1 MEQIPE
7 MQSKLEA
14 IASQLNARLESS
26 STNDSPA
33 QADLIRLIKT
43 SDGEARDLIKEALN
57 ASELHGLDAANLLS
71 LFTDLLLSSLFSYAV
86 RRFAV
91 PEKQQLSL
99 VAVGGYGRG
108 QLAPFSDLD
117 LLFLVKRKALKE
129 TNDAIEY
136 LLYLL
141 WDCGFKVGQ
150 ATRTVSE
157 CMEYS
162 EADLTV
168 KTALL
173 EARFI
178 VGSESHCN
186 QLKKKFRSA
195 NPPRKASLFI
205 EGKLGERALRH
216 EKAGISRYSLEPNI
230 KEGKGGLRDL
240 QTLFWIARYL
250 YGGPDRELLSKHGV
264 FTLAQGAQFRKAEIF
279 LWTLRFHLHYV
290 AKRAEERLTFDL
302 QEDVAQRMQYKD
314 HAGTLAVERLMKRY
328 FLVAKD
334 VGDFTRIL
342 IAALEADQT
351 TSTLTELPRRLWGR
365 KSVEGF
371 LIDNGRL
378 SLRHV
383 KDVSQ
388 NPINLLKIF
397 AVAQKNSMSIHP
409 RALRVITQNVR
420 RIDRDFQ
427 NDPEA
432 NALFLSMLCSKKD
445 PSKTLRRMSEA
456 GVLGRFIPD
465 FARVI
470 GQMQFDRYHHYT
482 VDEHTLFALDN
493 LHRIEHGTLANES
506 PLSAKL
512 FPLVLSRKAL
522 YVAVFLHDIAKGRG
536 GDHSILGAE
545 VAKRLCPRLGLT
557 AQETD
562 TVSWLILNHL
572 EMSKTAF
579 NRDLDDPQ
587 TIENFAELVQ
597 SVERLRLLH
606 ILTGADI
613 RAVGPGVWN
622 GWKVSL
628 LRGIYSKTE
637 LWLNGGLT
645 GEARAALVKDRL
657 QQLREELSHWSSE
670 EFKAYRSLGDDRY
683 WLAYDAQTLAAHGE
697 LVNSAE
703 AQDIMVDFRVNHDR
717 AFTEVIVYT
726 ADRPGLFS
734 KLAGSIA
741 LANGTIDGAR
751 IHTLNNAMAL
761 DTFFIRDAYGGS
773 YDEPHQLASLE
784 TTIKKVLA
792 DDDKALGKLK
802 GRRSHLPKRMD
813 VFRIT
818 TSVLFDN
825 KSSRSFTVVEV
836 SGRDRPGVL
845 YAITNTLHTLS
856 LTISSAK
863 ITNFG
868 TRFVDSFYVS
878 DTEGAKIKNQDRL
891 DEIRE
896 AVLSA
901 LTQMSG

>member
-1 MEQIPE
+1 M
-7 MQSKLEA
+7 
-14 IASQLNARLESS
+14 SS
-26 STNDSPA
+26 STAVLNHLDVIARKLKTDLVKALPQA
-33 QADLIRLIKT
+33 QILLLVKSADR
-43 SDGEARDLIKEALN
+43 EARDHVKAALDE
-57 ASELHGLDAANLLS
+57 SGLHGLEAAELLS
-71 LFTDLLLSSLFSYAV
+71 GFTDQLLTTLFSYAES
-86 RRFAV
+86 RFEV
-91 PEKQQLSL
+91 PGQQQLTL

-129 TNDAIEY
+129 TAEAIEFM
-136 LLYLL
+136 LYLL

-150 ATRTVSE
+150 STRTVAE
-157 CMEYS
+157 CIEYA

-168 KTALL
+168 KTSLL
-173 EARFI
+173 EARRI
-178 VGSESHCN
+178 AGSEGHYT

-195 NPPRKASLFI
+195 NAPRKASIFI

-216 EKAGISRYSLEPNI
+216 EKTGISRYSLEPNI

-250 YGGPDRELLSKHGV
+250 YGGPDRELLVKHGV
-264 FTLAQGAQFRKAEIF
+264 FTLAQGAQFKKAEIF

-290 AKRAEERLTFDL
+290 ARRAEERLTFDL
-302 QEDVAQRMQYKD
+302 QEEVAQRMQYKD

-351 TSTLTELPRRLWGR
+351 TSSLTELPRRLLGR

-371 LIDNGRL
+371 PIDNGRL
-378 SLRHV
+378 SLRHA
-383 KDVSQ
+383 KDVSE

-409 RALRVITQNVR
+409 RALRVITQNIR
-420 RIDRDFQ
+420 RIDREFQ
-427 NDPEA
+427 TNAEA

-445 PSKTLRRMSEA
+445 PAKTLRRMSEA

-482 VDEHTLFALDN
+482 VDEHTIFAVDN
-493 LHRIEHGTLANES
+493 LHRIEHGTLDNES

-512 FPLVLSRKAL
+512 FPLILSRRAL

-545 VAKRLCPRLGLT
+545 VAKRLCPRFGLSH
-557 AQETD
+557 QETD

-572 EMSKTAF
+572 QMSKVAF

-587 TIENFAELVQ
+587 TVENFAELVQ

-628 LRGIYSKTE
+628 LREIHRKTE
-637 LWLNGGLT
+637 LSLNGGLT
-645 GEARAALVKDRL
+645 GEARAMLVKDRL
-657 QQLREELSHWSSE
+657 TQLREELTTWSAEKVKSHV
-670 EFKAYRSLGDDRY
+670 ALGYDGY
-683 WLAYDAQTLAAHGE
+683 WLAYEIPSLAAHAE
-697 LVNSAE
+697 LIKSGDGQKVK
-703 AQDIMVDFRVNHDR
+703 VDFRMNQDR
-717 AFTEVIVYT
+717 AYTKVTVYT
-726 ADRPGLFS
+726 ADQPGLFA

-741 LANGTIDGAR
+741 LAGGTIDSAR
-751 IHTLNNAMAL
+751 IHTLKNSMAL
-761 DTFFIRDAYGGS
+761 DTFVIRDAYGGS
-773 YDEPHQLASLE
+773 FDRPEQLHLLE
-784 TTIKKVLA
+784 NTMQKVLFGGEQ
-792 DDDKALGKLK
+792 ALEKLH
-802 GRRSHLPKRMD
+802 GRRSHLPRRMD
-813 VFRIT
+813 VFRVT
-818 TSVLFDN
+818 AGVLFDN
-825 KSSRSFTVVEV
+825 KSSRSHTVVEV

-845 YAITNTLHTLS
+845 YAITSTLHAMD
-856 LTISSAK
+856 LTVSSAK

-868 TRFVDSFYVS
+868 TRFVDSFYVG
-878 DTEGAKIKNQDRL
+878 DTEGVKIRDNERL
-891 DEIRE
+891 EEIK
-896 AVLSA
+896 AAILKA
-901 LTQMSG
+901 LAQTTG